1 MGLECWP
8 EVSDSQGFPSLIFP
22 ISLVVLVSMVKDLYE
37 DVKRHISD
45 NEENN
50 RKSFVG
56 VQSMN

>member
-8 EVSDSQGFPSLIFP
+8 EVSDSGGFPALIFP